1 MTKKEHIGSSI
12 FVLLA
17 SGGGLVFSLI
27 KHAQPKNV
35 TALALDPYTLPS
47 VVFAAMFILG
57 ICRLVIGLRMKDTGE
72 KSMLLRV
79 PLKSLLTAV
88 FIGIY
93 VLLLEKIGFV
103 ITSFAFLWAQM
114 FILQDGKKNWKMMAL
129 ISVVFSLGVYLLFS
143 KVFSVML
150 PRGILTML

>member
-17 SGGGLVFSLI
+17 SGGGLIFSLI

-57 ICRLVIGLRMKDTGE
+57 ICRLVVGLRMKDTGE
-72 KSMLLRV
+72 ESMLLRV

-93 VLLLEKIGFV
+93 VLLLEKVGFV

-114 FILQDGKKNWKMMAL
+114 KNWKMMAL